1 MAYTSRDAV
10 KVVLINTQ
18 YVETDTTS
26 FKSVVQSLTGKDSC
40 VEWIEKSSY
49 AAGKRKR
56 PLAVNGGIERSGHF
70 GNGGCGSSSTAVPM
84 LSKGMSFKD
93 LDSLMLELPPMEES
107 HWLWAQ

>member
-1 MAYTSRDAV
+1 MAYTSHDAV

-56 PLAVNGGIERSGHF
+56 PVAVNGGIERSGHF
-70 GNGGCGSSSTAVPM
+70 GNGGCGSSSAVPM
-84 LSKGMSFKD
+84 LSKGMSFKE
-93 LDSLMLELPPMEES
+93 LDSLMSEVPPMEEF

>member
-1 MAYTSRDAV
+1 MAYTSHDAV

-56 PLAVNGGIERSGHF
+56 PVAVNGGIERSGHF
-70 GNGGCGSSSTAVPM
+70 GNVGCGSSSAVPM
-84 LSKGMSFKD
+84 LSKGMSFKEVE
-93 LDSLMLELPPMEES
+93 SLMSEVPPMEEF